1 MTRFPSQRRL
11 RPSQRRSRAS
21 RIAEGGAVAGL
32 VGLGIV
38 GVIALFVLVF
48 ALATAITAVVVW
60 FAVNVCNL
68 YTLWGGE
75 ELTFWQVVGV
85 AVGINI
91 LRSIFGR
98 NTTVSTS

>member
-1 MTRFPSQRRL
+1 MTRSPYR
-11 RPSQRRSRAS
+11 RRSRTS
-21 RIAEGGAVAGL
+21 GIARGGAAAGL

-38 GVIALFVLVF
+38 GVIAFFVLVF
-48 ALATAITAVVVW
+48 ALATAFTAVIVW

-85 AVGINI
+85 AVGINV